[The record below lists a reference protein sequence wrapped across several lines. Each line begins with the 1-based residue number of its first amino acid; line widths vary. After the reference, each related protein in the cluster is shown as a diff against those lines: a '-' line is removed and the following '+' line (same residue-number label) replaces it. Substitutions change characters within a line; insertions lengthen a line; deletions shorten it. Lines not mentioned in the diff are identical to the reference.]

1 MLLPGWL
8 QVLAEH
14 ERLPGVVVAEA
25 WGGPALQGIPA
36 PHRTPGT
43 RADVVNV
50 QTLGRSA
57 LYTL

>member
-1 MLLPGWL
+1 M
-8 QVLAEH
+8 LAEH